1 VALGAFARLRGKG
14 LPVGRLA
21 VNLSAAELQG
31 EHVVDRLEHQVE
43 AAGLDMYNL
52 SIEITEDAL
61 LDRVANRTLARL
73 AELRGRGA
81 KLGLDDFGT
90 GTSGL
95 AQLLQL
101 PLDEIK
107 LDRTFTQRL
116 GTDGRAERIV
126 EGTIRLAESMR
137 LTVVSEGVETAGQAR
152 VLRALGCQLLQGWLI
167 APALPETALQD
178 WLIARKPP
186 AVVEP
191 LRLSVAYGL

>member
-1 VALGAFARLRGKG
+1 L
-14 LPVGRLA
+14 
-21 VNLSAAELQG
+21 LSEQ
-31 EHVVDRLEHQVE
+31 VVDRLERQVE

-61 LDRVANRTLARL
+61 LDRVAQRTLARL

-95 AQLLQL
+95 SQLMQL

-137 LTVVSEGVETAGQAR
+137 LTVVAEGIENAGQAR
-152 VLRALGCQLLQGWLI
+152 VLRAFGCQLLQGWLF
-167 APALPETALQD
+167 APALSETALQD
-178 WLIARKPP
+178 WLSKRETST
-186 AVVEP
+186 VVVP
-191 LRLSVAYGL
+191 LRAALS

>member
-1 VALGAFARLRGKG
+1 
-14 LPVGRLA
+14 

-31 EHVVDRLEHQVE
+31 EQVVDRLEHQVE

-126 EGTIRLAESMR
+126 EGTM
-137 LTVVSEGVETAGQAR
+137 
-152 VLRALGCQLLQGWLI
+152 RALGCQLLQGWLI